1 MWDTVE
7 HRRGSAALSHDLPCP
22 SCGHA
27 AHSFLACS
35 DECPCVPPPVPGAAS
50 PRTAYAAATEPA
62 WLTAS

>member
-7 HRRGSAALSHDLPCP
+7 HRVGTATLSHDLPCP

-35 DECPCVPPPVPGAAS
+35 DDCPCVPPPMPGTPPRESAGVRVP
-50 PRTAYAAATEPA
+50 EPA
-62 WLTAS
+62 WRAV